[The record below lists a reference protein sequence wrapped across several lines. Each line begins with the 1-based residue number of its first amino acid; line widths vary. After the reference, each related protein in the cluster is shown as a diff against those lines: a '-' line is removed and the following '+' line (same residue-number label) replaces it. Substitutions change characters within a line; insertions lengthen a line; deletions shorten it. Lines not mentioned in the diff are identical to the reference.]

1 MARPSTSSRV
11 RSSTSIA
18 LTRIVDTLLIVFRKK
33 TAVIGVSLIAI
44 LAILGGLAPIL
55 TPYSPSTREVVAGD
69 FAVPDWA
76 APPDTPRNVIKT
88 FSTFKVE
95 KQKVVGDVK
104 VELVNTSGGF
114 EVLFEGRGYAS
125 LLLVSEDYIEYPY
138 KPARSIDVRF
148 SFRTSYIE
156 GKDQAW
162 YNLETLMLNRD
173 LLERGEKLV
182 LNVSLPDGRT
192 MLFEVPRGIYSLYD
206 IVNTRIGW
214 IYEYFKG
221 ELTLPVSV
229 VLPNPVRNLAQ
240 EYVRTIKDTIVREK
254 VSDAFSYINAAREI
268 LLEKGTKIY
277 VAVNVTYYC
286 DPMNFIMRCSEGALR
301 VSYSPVK
308 VFIKGDAHGVLGTT
322 AYGGDV
328 WTQFIYGSRS
338 AVVLGI
344 AVASVTTFVALL
356 FGLIAGY
363 RAGTYTDHSITFL
376 TDIIYFVPTIPL
388 VMVVGL
394 VFGRTLWNI
403 YAVLIALSWPGGAR
417 IIRQWTMS
425 LRSSLYVEA
434 AKAMGASEWRIM
446 IKHIAPQLVPYI
458 VYRIVM
464 AVPGVVFFEAGIQLL
479 GFGDPE
485 APTWG
490 RMINEAYYQGAFVMN
505 AWWWIIPPILGLI
518 MLSAGFVLLGMA
530 LDEIVNPRLR
540 R

>member
-1 MARPSTSSRV
+1 MARSSVSSRA
-11 RSSTSIA
+11 RSGTTVA
-18 LTRIVDTLLIVFRKK
+18 LTRIADVLLIVFRKK
-33 TAVIGVSLIAI
+33 TAVVGISLIAI
-44 LAILGGLAPIL
+44 LAVLGGLAPVL

-69 FAVPDWA
+69 FAAPDWA
-76 APPDTPRNVIKT
+76 APPDVPRNIIKT
-88 FSTFKVE
+88 FSSFKVE
-95 KQKVVGDVK
+95 KQSTSGDVK
-104 VELVNTSGGF
+104 VKLIRTSEGF
-114 EVLFEGRGYAS
+114 EVLFEGSGYAS

-138 KPARSIDVRF
+138 KPARSIDVRL
-148 SFRTSYIE
+148 SFESKYVE

-162 YNLETLMLNRD
+162 YNVETLMLNRD
-173 LLERGEKLV
+173 LLEKGEKLTF
-182 LNVSLPDGRT
+182 NISLPENRT
-192 MLFEVPRGIYSLYD
+192 ILFEVPRGIYSLYD
-206 IVNTRIGW
+206 VVTTRIGW
-214 IYEYFKG
+214 IYDYYKG
-221 ELTLPVSV
+221 ELSLPISL
-229 VLPNPVRNLAQ
+229 VLPNPVRNMVQ
-240 EYVRTIKDTIVREK
+240 EYVRSIKDVAVREK
-254 VSDAFSYINAAREI
+254 VADAVSKVNAAKEI
-268 LLEKGTKIY
+268 LLEKGTKLY

-286 DPMNFIMRCSEGALR
+286 NPMNFMMRCSGGALR
-301 VSYSPVK
+301 VSYSPVR

-322 AYGGDV
+322 AYGSDV
-328 WTQFIYGSRS
+328 WTQFLYGARS
-338 AVVLGI
+338 AVVLGL

-376 TDIIYFVPTIPL
+376 TDVIYFIPMIPL

-403 YAVLIALSWPGGAR
+403 YAVLIALAWPGGAR
-417 IIRQWTMS
+417 IIRQWTMT

-446 IKHIAPQLVPYI
+446 IRHIAPQLVPYI

-490 RMINEAYYQGAFVMN
+490 RMINEAYYQGAFIMN

-518 MLSAGFVLLGMA
+518 MLSAGFVLFGMA

>member
-1 MARPSTSSRV
+1 MARSSTSSRA
-11 RSSTSIA
+11 RSNINIL
-18 LTRIVDTLLIVFRKK
+18 LTRVVDALLLVLRKK
-33 TAVIGVSLIAI
+33 TAVVGISLIAI
-44 LAILGGLAPIL
+44 LAVLGGLAPVL
-55 TPYSPSTREVVAGD
+55 TPYSPSSREVVAGD
-69 FAVPDWA
+69 FAVPDWI
-76 APPDTPRNVIKT
+76 APPDVPRNVIKT
-88 FSTFKVE
+88 FNTFKVE

-104 VELVNTSGGF
+104 VELVKMDEGF
-114 EVLFEGRGYAS
+114 EVLFEGTGYAS
-125 LLLVSEDYIEYPY
+125 LLLVSKDHIEYPY
-138 KPARSIDVRF
+138 KPAKSADIRF
-148 SFRTSYIE
+148 SFDAKYVE
-156 GKDQAW
+156 GKGQAW
-162 YNLETLMLNRD
+162 YNLETLMINKD

-182 LNVSLPDGRT
+182 LNISLPDGRT

-206 IVNTRIGW
+206 IVTTRVGW

-221 ELTLPVSV
+221 ELSLPVSV

-240 EYVRTIKDTIVREK
+240 EYVRTIKDVTVKEK
-254 VSDAFSYINAAREI
+254 VSEAVGYVNAAREI
-268 LLEKGTKIY
+268 LLEKGTRIY
-277 VAVNVTYYC
+277 IAVNVTYYC
-286 DPMNFIMRCSEGALR
+286 DPTSFMMRCSEGALR

-308 VFIKGDAHGVLGTT
+308 VFIKGDAHGILGTT

-338 AVVLGI
+338 AVVLGL
-344 AVASVTTFVALL
+344 AVATVMTFVALL

-376 TDIIYFVPTIPL
+376 TDVIYFIPMIPL

-403 YAVLIALSWPGGAR
+403 YAVLIALAWPGGAR
-417 IIRQWTMS
+417 IIRQWTMT

-434 AKAMGASEWRIM
+434 AKAMGSSEWRIM
-446 IKHIAPQLVPYI
+446 IRHIAPQLVPYI
-458 VYRIVM
+458 VYRIVT

-490 RMINEAYYQGAFVMN
+490 RMINEAYYQGAFIMN